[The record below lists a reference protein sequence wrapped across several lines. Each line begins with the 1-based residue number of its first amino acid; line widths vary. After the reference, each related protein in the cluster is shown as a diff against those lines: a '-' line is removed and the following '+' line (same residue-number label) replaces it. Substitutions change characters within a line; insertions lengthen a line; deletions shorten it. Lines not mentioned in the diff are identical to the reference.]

1 VSGHVVVRVPA
12 STSNLGA
19 GFDCVGVAV
28 DRWLTIVAWIDEG
41 TAAPVVVERGGT
53 LAGLAVPP
61 EDDLL
66 TAGFRAACYAMGRP
80 IPSALH
86 IRAHSDIPIARGLGS
101 SGAAV
106 VAGAAA
112 ANALLELGLDDRA
125 LLGVATE
132 REGHPDNAAAAI
144 CGGAVLVLDARE
156 RGPGVIATEL
166 PLHPDLALVV
176 AVPDFAVETKHA
188 RSILPRRVAHEV
200 ATLAVARA
208 AALVHGLS
216 TSNATLLSQALDDVL
231 HVPFRR
237 ILVAGYDAV
246 VEAAREAGAFGATL
260 SGSGSSIVAVV
271 PRARADAVGAAMAA
285 EWAAHGVTAAHF
297 TNASRV
303 AGYSATLDA
312 PIPPELTPQL
322 AGAPT

>member
-208 AALVHGLS
+208 AALVRGLS
-216 TSNATLLSQALDDVL
+216 TADETLLGQALDDVL

-237 ILVAGYDAV
+237 ILVPGYDDV
-246 VEAAREAGAFGATL
+246 VEAARQAGALGATL

-271 PRARADAVGAAMAA
+271 PRAHADAAGAAMTTA
-285 EWAAHGVTAAHF
+285 WGGHGVTATHF

-312 PIPPELTPQL
+312 PLPPEFTPQL

>member
-1 VSGHVVVRVPA
+1 VPR
-12 STSNLGA
+12 SSPSSL
-19 GFDCVGVAV
+19 
-28 DRWLTIVAWIDEG
+28 LTPPSSLVL
-41 TAAPVVVERGGT
+41 ERFGT
-53 LAGLAVPP
+53 LAGLGVAA

-66 TAGFRAACYAMGRP
+66 TTGFRAACYATGRP
-80 IPSALH
+80 VPAGLH
-86 IRAHSDIPIARGLGS
+86 VRAHSDIPIARGLGS

-112 ANALLELGLDDRA
+112 ANALLELDLDDRA
-125 LLGVATE
+125 LLGIATE

-156 RGPGVIATEL
+156 RGPGVIAAEL
-166 PLHPDLALVV
+166 PVHPELALVV
-176 AVPDFAVETKHA
+176 AIPDFAVETKHA

-208 AALVHGLS
+208 AALVQGLS
-216 TSNATLLSQALDDVL
+216 TASETLLSQALDDVL

-237 ILVAGYDAV
+237 ILVPGYDAV
-246 VEAAREAGAFGATL
+246 VEAARQAGAFGATL

-271 PRARADAVGAAMAA
+271 PHARAHAAGAAMATA
-285 EWAAHGVTAAHF
+285 WGAHGVTATHF

-312 PIPPELTPQL
+312 PLPPELTPQL
-322 AGAPT
+322 AGAPI